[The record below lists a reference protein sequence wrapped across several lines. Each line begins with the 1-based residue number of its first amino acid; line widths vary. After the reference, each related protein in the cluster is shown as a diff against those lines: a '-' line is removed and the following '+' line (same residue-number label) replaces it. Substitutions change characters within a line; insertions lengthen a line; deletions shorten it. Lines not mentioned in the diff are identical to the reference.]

1 MSEELQWHRKFAVDL
16 FNLTWEYLDKPERT
30 IEDNDLM
37 LNAAHASRYHWEV
50 VGTPVNLARGEWQLS
65 RVYSVLGRPE
75 PAQYHAR
82 RCLEI
87 CEENEIGDFDL
98 AYAYEALARAYAV
111 ASQMDKSHQYLELA
125 RQAGEKIA
133 EEDDKALF
141 ISDIKTL
148 PA

>member
-1 MSEELQWHRKFAVDL
+1 MTEELQWHRKFAVDL
-16 FNLTWEYLDKPERT
+16 FNLTWEYLDKTERT
-30 IEDNDLM
+30 IEDNDVM

-65 RVYSVLGRPE
+65 RVYSVLQRSE
-75 PAQYHAR
+75 PALYHAR

-87 CEENEIGDFDL
+87 CQENEIGDFDL

-111 ASQMDKSHQYLELA
+111 AGQMDESRQFLELA

-133 EEDDKALF
+133 EEDDKNLF
-141 ISDIKTL
+141 ISDITTV
-148 PA
+148 PV